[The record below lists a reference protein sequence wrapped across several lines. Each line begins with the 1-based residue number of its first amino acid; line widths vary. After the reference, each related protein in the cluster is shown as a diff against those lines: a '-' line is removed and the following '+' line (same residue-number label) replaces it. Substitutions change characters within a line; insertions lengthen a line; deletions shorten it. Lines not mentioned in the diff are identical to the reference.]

1 MKSVNGD
8 SYQVRAHEAAP
19 SEGES
24 GQVAPDESYLVPP
37 TPETSDV
44 DDLGRASEGAPKT
57 RPIAT
62 NMGEEDA
69 EATGHDHEVPQSLLD
84 SLKTS
89 FTRSSRNIGNEA
101 ADAAV
106 GLGGAAVQGARALH
120 GALKHAA
127 LRAIS
132 PAATVFGRAGGAVAS
147 ALGVPKAVGN
157 GVTAGLVALA
167 VACGATALSG
177 NGFNHALFT
186 APYEQCV
193 YDLNEQASSSFGAAE
208 GEVPETLNG
217 HPLGDVYTVCVNL
230 DTYSYPAGTQQ
241 RYWQDQWKATG
252 REMTNELPTING
264 RYLIACTSKYGEMGD
279 MIDFYLDDGTVIP
292 CVKVEAKAEEVA
304 PWDPNPANEW
314 GHQDGRC
321 ILEFQWCTGSGYDT
335 LGTNPGNGYFEELS
349 GHRVAGW
356 TNRGAAADGSSV
368 IDGASNSTKTAS
380 NKNAADALDACAKRT
395 TTADNSSA
403 ATAMASYSYSKRATL
418 GEGYRGTELWLK
430 VFHEVFPGDPW
441 ERSCDRGVATA
452 LRWSGTDMDVPA
464 GATGA
469 QLSYFENSPKWEK
482 VSSNGAAFESSGE
495 VQPGDVFV
503 MNGHIKM
510 YIGNEIL
517 QQVYDTV
524 IKGTDG
530 DLGAP
535 TSDMV
540 YCEASIGSGQGS
552 PDSRAPCY
560 SNWMC
565 AADNRDPYQVF
576 RCVQPDESDEF
587 DDFSVAGMTTSNS
600 ASLPMCECRIIEE
613 DNSNVG
619 EEIADLAVAMAA
631 TASPEERIKGPNDDP
646 WEDIGDPRLDNLV
659 TIVDA
664 TLGAWGGND
673 AYASCCQ
680 ASCAVIAAAADP
692 DIAPSNWPGSMDG
705 NSMSLV
711 DDPWE
716 EGMGGSQGVIAA
728 LWYCKAR
735 PEIYEEVGESLSED
749 ELEPGDLMISNTHV
763 MIYVGNEAAKKRFSD
778 SDANMYEASFADG
791 VGGTGDCFYAGLTHR
806 SDFSGFTVFR
816 LKGVNKDAAHD
827 TLDWESMID
836 TSRVR

>member
-1 MKSVNGD
+1 MKSINGD
-8 SYQVRAHEAAP
+8 SYQVSAHEQGEP
-19 SEGES
+19 TGES
-24 GQVAPDESYLVPP
+24 EQTPVNESWQVGQA
-37 TPETSDV
+37 PETSDT
-44 DDLGRASEGAPKT
+44 DDLQKASDTGSST

-62 NMGEEDA
+62 DMGAEDDSA
-69 EATGHDHEVPQSLLD
+69 SGHDHQVPTSLLD
-84 SLKTS
+84 SLKS
-89 FTRSSRNIGNEA
+89 SVTRSSQNIA
-101 ADAAV
+101 SDAAGAAA
-106 GLGGAAVQGARALH
+106 GLGGAAVQGMRNLPAAAKHALMRVTGPVGTIFGTAAGGIARAL
-120 GALKHAA
+120 
-127 LRAIS
+127 
-132 PAATVFGRAGGAVAS
+132 
-147 ALGVPKAVGN
+147 GVSQAVGN
-157 GVTAGLVALA
+157 GVTTGLLALA
-167 VACGATALSG
+167 VACGGVLLSG
-177 NGFNHALFT
+177 NGFNQALFS
-186 APYEQCV
+186 AYDPCV
-193 YDLNEQASSSFGAAE
+193 YDLNEQASSSYGSAE
-208 GEVPETLNG
+208 NEIPETLNG

-230 DTYSYPAGTQQ
+230 DTYSYPGGTQQ
-241 RYWQDQWKATG
+241 RYWQDQWKAAG

-279 MIDFYLDDGTVIP
+279 MIDFYLDDGTLIP
-292 CVKVEAKAEEVA
+292 CIKVEAKAESVA

-321 ILEFQWCTGSGYDT
+321 ILEFQWCNGSGYDT
-335 LGTNPGNGYFEELS
+335 RHKNPGDGYFTELS

-368 IDGASNSTKTAS
+368 IAGASGTTSTAS
-380 NKNAADALDACAKRT
+380 NKNASNSLDACAMRT
-395 TTADNSSA
+395 TNADNSSA
-403 ATAMASYSYSKRATL
+403 ATAMASYSYSQRATL

-452 LRWSGTDMDVPA
+452 LRWSGTDMEVPA

-517 QQVYDTV
+517 QQVYDSV

-540 YCEASIGSGQGS
+540 YCEASIGHGQGS

-565 AADNRDPYQVF
+565 ADDNRDPYQVF
-576 RCVQPDESDEF
+576 RCVQPDNSDEF

-600 ASLPMCECRIIEE
+600 ASLPMCECRIIDEE
-613 DNSNVG
+613 KNTQVG
-619 EEIADLAVAMAA
+619 EEIANLAVAMAA
-631 TASPEERIKGPNDDP
+631 TASPEERIQGPNGDP

-692 DIAPSNWPGSMDG
+692 DIAPSDWPGSMDG

-816 LKGVNKDAAHD
+816 LKGVNKDAAHKV
-827 TLDWESMID
+827 LDWESMID